1 MRVRL
6 IEIATTTKPVS
17 AASAP
22 SSAMKKLDHSG
33 VSGNVEPRME
43 TQRS

>member
-1 MRVRL
+1 MLERL

-22 SSAMKKLDHSG
+22 SSAEKNVAQSG
-33 VSGNVEPRME
+33 VSGIG
-43 TQRS
+43 